1 MLCSATRC
9 GTARRKYV
17 SGKFVRDLARRIAIV
32 TRGRFG
38 ALLLGAL
45 LTSACASPER
55 LTSKAT
61 PCGTREVRV
70 VGSDFSRKGVTTAW
84 CAECKGK
91 LYLCAT
97 DAERTKVQCRLSTPD
112 DACH

>member
-1 MLCSATRC
+1 MH
-9 GTARRKYV
+9 
-17 SGKFVRDLARRIAIV
+17 DLARRMVIV
-32 TRGRFG
+32 TRGPFG
-38 ALLLGAL
+38 VLLLGAAL
-45 LTSACASPER
+45 STACSSPER

-61 PCGTREVRV
+61 TCSTGQVRI
-70 VGSDFSRKGVTTAW
+70 VGSDFSRRGVTTAW

-97 DAERTKVQCRLSTPD
+97 DAERTKVECRPSTLE

>member
-1 MLCSATRC
+1 MHNS
-9 GTARRKYV
+9 
-17 SGKFVRDLARRIAIV
+17 ARRIAIV
-32 TRGRFG
+32 TGGWFG
-38 ALLLGAL
+38 VLLLGAVL
-45 LTSACASPER
+45 SAACSSPER

-61 PCGTREVRV
+61 PCSTGQVRI
-70 VGSDFSRKGVTTAW
+70 VGSDFSRRGVTTAW

-97 DAERTKVQCRLSTPD
+97 DAERTKVECRPSTLD

>member
-1 MLCSATRC
+1 MFEASVGDSARGMAT
-9 GTARRKYV
+9 
-17 SGKFVRDLARRIAIV
+17 V
-32 TRGRFG
+32 TGGRFS
-38 ALLLGAL
+38 ALLLGMAL
-45 LTSACASPER
+45 AAACSSPER

-61 PCGTREVRV
+61 PCSTGQVRI
-70 VGSDFSRKGVTTAW
+70 VGSDFSRRGVTTAW

-97 DAERTKVQCRLSTPD
+97 DAERTKVECRPSTLE

>member
-1 MLCSATRC
+1 MRDPALCAVPGMRN
-9 GTARRKYV
+9 
-17 SGKFVRDLARRIAIV
+17 
-32 TRGRFG
+32 
-38 ALLLGAL
+38 LLLLAVA
-45 LTSACASPER
+45 TAAAACTSPER

-61 PCGTREVRV
+61 PCSTGQVRI
-70 VGSDFSRKGVTTAW
+70 VGSDFARRGVTTAW

-97 DAERTKVQCRLSTPD
+97 DAERTKVECRPSTPD

>member
-1 MLCSATRC
+1 MTRQC
-9 GTARRKYV
+9 ARYIPE
-17 SGKFVRDLARRIAIV
+17 VRHL
-32 TRGRFG
+32 F
-38 ALLLGAL
+38 LLLAAA
-45 LTSACASPER
+45 SVAAACTSPER

-61 PCGTREVRV
+61 PCATGQVKV
-70 VGSDFSRKGVTTAW
+70 VSSEFSRKGVTTAW

-97 DAERTKVQCRLSTPD
+97 DAERTKVECRLSTPD

>member
-1 MLCSATRC
+1 MRDSAE
-9 GTARRKYV
+9 
-17 SGKFVRDLARRIAIV
+17 RIASV
-32 TRGRFG
+32 TRSRFG
-38 ALLLGAL
+38 VLLLGAAL
-45 LTSACASPER
+45 STGCSSPER

-61 PCGTREVRV
+61 PCSTGQVRI
-70 VGSDFSRKGVTTAW
+70 VGSDFSRRGVTTAW

-97 DAERTKVQCRLSTPD
+97 NAERTKVECHPSTLD

>member
-1 MLCSATRC
+1 MRDS
-9 GTARRKYV
+9 ARRMV
-17 SGKFVRDLARRIAIV
+17 IV
-32 TRGRFG
+32 TGGRFG
-38 ALLLGAL
+38 ALLLGVAL
-45 LTSACASPER
+45 STACSSPER

-61 PCGTREVRV
+61 PCSTGQVRI
-70 VGSDFSRKGVTTAW
+70 VGSDFSRRGVTTAW

-97 DAERTKVQCRLSTPD
+97 DAERTKVECRPSTLD